1 MEEARVE
8 AHAKVNLGLAVL
20 GRRADGYH
28 EIDTVFQ
35 TVSLSDSLIIR
46 RSAARGPRVAIE
58 VTGLRVPTDERNLA
72 VRAASAL
79 ADETGCP
86 GVSIALEKRIPVGA
100 GLGGGSAD
108 AAAVLVGM
116 NALLD
121 LGLRDEELERLA
133 LPIGSDVPFLVRG
146 GTARGRGRG
155 EQLERLPPFAGV
167 WLVLATPPF
176 EVSTREA
183 YDRARIGLTG
193 HQGFIKLICSAIQKG
208 DVRELAAVLRNDLE
222 PGVSAV
228 HPDVGGL
235 KNALVACGALGAV
248 ISGSGPTVVGVAAG
262 REDAEGIAGR
272 LGGRGLSIH
281 VVEPVGQGCRV
292 AERKEEPF
300 PR

>member
-20 GRRADGYH
+20 GRRTDGYH
-28 EIDTVFQ
+28 EIDTILQ
-35 TVSLSDSLIIR
+35 TVSLSDSLVIR
-46 RSAARGPRVAIE
+46 RSATRGSRAALE
-58 VTGLRVPTDERNLA
+58 VTGLPVPTDGRNLA

-79 ADETGCP
+79 EDETGCP
-86 GVSIALEKRIPVGA
+86 GVTIALEKRIPVGA

-116 NALLD
+116 NALLE
-121 LGLRDEELERLA
+121 LGLSDPELERIA
-133 LPIGSDVPFLVRG
+133 LRIGSDVPFLVQG

-155 EQLERLPPFAGV
+155 ERLERLPAFTGA
-167 WLVLATPPF
+167 WFVLATPPF
-176 EVSTREA
+176 EVSAREA
-183 YDRARIGLTG
+183 YGLARIGLTG

-208 DVRELAAVLRNDLE
+208 DVRELADALRNDLE
-222 PGVSAV
+222 PGVSSTRPAV
-228 HPDVGGL
+228 AEL
-235 KNALVACGALGAV
+235 KNALIACGAMGAV
-248 ISGSGPTVVGVAAG
+248 MSGSGPTVVGVAAG

-281 VVEPVGQGCRV
+281 VVEPVGHGCRV
-292 AERKEEPF
+292 GERKEEPF